1 MSNGL
6 KPSVSYNNGVITVVT
21 HGNGGVPVQVRPS
34 SPYYKSVENWL
45 KKKGS
50 EAEFLAIFE
59 PKAEAVKPAPK
70 QFAGANGVKVQNGVV
85 TYNGE
90 AVHSLVARR
99 ITEFVEKGYPIQPL
113 VNFLNKVMQNPSMV
127 AQQEL
132 YDFLANK
139 DLPITDDGDF
149 IAYKA
154 VREDWRDIY
163 SGTIDNSVGAVV
175 EMPRARVD
183 DNRKVHCSKGLHCG
197 AMDYVTQYGGRDSRI
212 VLVKVNPADAVSVP
226 DDHSFM
232 KLRVCK
238 YVVVQEYEGD
248 LKKLLYA
255 NDATQHPEVD
265 EDEVENQD
273 WLDEA
278 FEEDDEDEDI
288 ENDVTSRY
296 FDHRRAAGSFF
307 EWDVQAGR
315 GYWLDSQ
322 GKREGESGLS
332 LRSVINNTTEVTREE
347 MDKALGLHKCCVGK
361 GCGKH
366 NVRDA
371 SGRFT
376 KK

>member
-6 KPSVSYNNGVITVVT
+6 KPSVSYNNGVITIVA
-21 HGNGGVPVQVRPS
+21 HGSGEVYQARPS
-34 SPYYKSVENWL
+34 SPVYKSVEAWL
-45 KKKGS
+45 KKKGN
-50 EAEFLAIFE
+50 EAEIVAIF
-59 PKAEAVKPAPK
+59 KANAEAKAVPK
-70 QFAGANGVKVQNGVV
+70 QFVGANGVKVQNGVV

-238 YVVVQEYEGD
+238 YIVVQEYEGD

-296 FDHRRAAGSFF
+296 FDLRKQTGLFF
-307 EWDVQAGR
+307 EWDVQAGV
-315 GYWLDSQ
+315 GHWLNAQ
-322 GKREGESGLS
+322 GEREGQSGLK
-332 LRSVINNTTEVTREE
+332 LGNFTNRLDVPEVTREE
-347 MDKALGLHKCCVGK
+347 MDKALGLHKCCAGK